1 MRDIG
6 EHHDC
11 DYEEEHTEDALI
23 KINVTRVNQHQHKVQ
38 GSHWGMDSLQM
49 ICIAPH
55 DIELPENTARL
66 MSETVNDNKLVE
78 QEDNNSTSYNILDD
92 DAIYDQS
99 DFKKSDIESE
109 ADSDL

>member
-23 KINVTRVNQHQHKVQ
+23 RINVTRVNQHQHKVQ

-49 ICIAPH
+49 ICVAPR
-55 DIELPENTARL
+55 DSTIELQENTAKL
-66 MSETVNDNKLVE
+66 MSVTVNDNKLE
-78 QEDNNSTSYNILDD
+78 TQEDNNSTSENILDD
-92 DAIYDQS
+92 DALYALVYQINIQNLTNI
-99 DFKKSDIESE
+99 K
-109 ADSDL
+109 